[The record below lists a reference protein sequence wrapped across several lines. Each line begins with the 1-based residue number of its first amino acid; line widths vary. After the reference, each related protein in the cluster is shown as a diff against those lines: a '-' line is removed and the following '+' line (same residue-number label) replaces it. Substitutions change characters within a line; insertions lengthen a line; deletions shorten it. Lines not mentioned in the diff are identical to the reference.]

1 QAVGHAIEL
10 RINAEDPGR
19 GFLPTPGRI
28 DVLDVPGGPGVRW
41 DAGVRAGDTVQ
52 PAFDSL
58 FAKLIVSGP
67 DRHAAIARTIT
78 AAKELNVEGR
88 PRCCRALSRS
98 FAMRRSPGSAP
109 EVSRASTRS
118 GSRPN

>member
-1 QAVGHAIEL
+1 CALACGRALSLASPPQGAGPAIAL
-10 RINAEDPGR
+10 RITAEDPGR

-41 DAGVRAGDTVQ
+41 DAGIRAGDTVQ

-67 DRHAAIARTIT
+67 DRQTAIARTDA
-78 AAKELNVEGR
+78 AAKERHVE
-88 PRCCRALSRS
+88 
-98 FAMRRSPGSAP
+98 AP
-109 EVSRASTRS
+109 HTEL
-118 GSRPN
+118 P